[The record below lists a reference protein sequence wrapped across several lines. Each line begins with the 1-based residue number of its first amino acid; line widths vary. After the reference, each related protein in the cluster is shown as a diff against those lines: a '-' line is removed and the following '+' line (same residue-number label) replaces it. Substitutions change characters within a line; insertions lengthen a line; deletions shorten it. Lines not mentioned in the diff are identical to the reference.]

1 FMLKSRIIYLLGMI
15 LASNVALAQNLQL
28 YTTYPKISVSP
39 GEVIDYNVELINNSS
54 VTRNGRISLQNLPKD
69 WDYEMKSGN
78 YSAEEISVL
87 PKERKSLN
95 LKVIVPSKIE
105 KGQYRFQLVA
115 QGESSLPLTV
125 DVTTDGKSSSEFNS
139 PQTNMEGSAKS
150 TFTFN
155 ASLLNRSSD
164 AQVYRLGANLQP
176 GWGATFKVD
185 GKQVSSVNIEGNQRK
200 DILIEILP
208 PESVKKGKY
217 TIPLFAQS
225 PLNQSDLSL
234 EVVITGSYG
243 IQLTTP
249 EGLLST
255 TATANRNKSIQ
266 FLVKNTGSSDLSQI
280 NLNASAPS
288 QWEAH
293 FEPSR
298 ISSLKA
304 GESQTVT
311 AIIKPAKK
319 AIAGDYQI
327 TLDAKNNETSD
338 SVKFRV
344 TVETSLLWGW
354 VGILIIAIAVAL
366 VYFLIRKYGRR

>member
-1 FMLKSRIIYLLGMI
+1 MLKSRIIYLLGMI
-15 LASNVALAQNLQL
+15 LASNIAIAQNLQL

-54 VTRNGRISLQNLPKD
+54 VTRNGRISLRNLPKD

-78 YSAEEISVL
+78 YSAAEISVL

-95 LKVIVPSKIE
+95 LKIIVPSKIE

-155 ASLLNRSSD
+155 ASLLNRSSE
-164 AQVYRLGANLQP
+164 AQVYRLGANLQS

-225 PLNQSDLSL
+225 PLNQSNLSL
-234 EVVITGSYG
+234 EVVITGSYE

-266 FLVKNTGSSDLSQI
+266 FLVKNTGTSDLSQV
-280 NLNASAPS
+280 NLSASTPS

-311 AIIKPAKK
+311 AIVRPAKK

-327 TLDAKNNETSD
+327 TLNAKNNETSD
-338 SVKFRV
+338 SIKFRV

-354 VGILIIAIAVAL
+354 VGIFVIAIAVAL

>member
-1 FMLKSRIIYLLGMI
+1 MLKSRIIYLLGLL
-15 LASNVALAQNLQL
+15 LASTIAYAQQLQL

-39 GEVIDYNVELINNSS
+39 GEVIDYTVELINRSS
-54 VTRNGRISLQNLPKD
+54 TTRNGQIRVQNLPKD
-69 WDYEMKSGN
+69 WDYEIKSGN
-78 YSAEEISVL
+78 YNTTEISVL

-95 LKVIVPSKIE
+95 LKIIVPSKIE

-115 QGESSLPLTV
+115 QGESTLPLTV
-125 DVTTDGKSSSEFNS
+125 DVTADGKSSSEFNS
-139 PQTNMEGSAKS
+139 TQTNMEGSAKS
-150 TFTFN
+150 TFTYN
-155 ASLLNRSSD
+155 ASLLNRSSE
-164 AQVYRLGANLQP
+164 AQVYSLAANLQP

-200 DILIEILP
+200 DILIELLP
-208 PESVKKGKY
+208 PESVKKETY
-217 TIPLFAQS
+217 TIPVFAKS
-225 PLNQSDLSL
+225 ALNQSELAL
-234 EVVITGSYG
+234 EVVITGSYS
-243 IQLTTP
+243 IQLSTP

-255 TATANRNKSIQ
+255 TATANRNKSIS

-280 NLNASAPS
+280 NLNASSPT

-298 ISSLKA
+298 IASLKA

-319 AIAGDYQI
+319 AIAGDYQL
-327 TLDAKNNETSD
+327 TFDAKTSETSD

-354 VGILIIAIAVAL
+354 VGVLIIALAVGL
-366 VYFLIRKYGRR
+366 VYVLIRKYGRR

>member
-1 FMLKSRIIYLLGMI
+1 MLKSRIIYLLGLL
-15 LASNVALAQNLQL
+15 LASTIAYAQQLQL

-39 GEVIDYNVELINNSS
+39 GEVIDYTVELINRSS
-54 VTRNGRISLQNLPKD
+54 TTRNGQIRVQNLPKD
-69 WDYEMKSGN
+69 WDYEIKSGN
-78 YSAEEISVL
+78 YNTTEISVL

-95 LKVIVPSKIE
+95 LKIIVPSKIE

-115 QGESSLPLTV
+115 QGESTLPLTV
-125 DVTTDGKSSSEFNS
+125 DVTADGKSSSEFNS
-139 PQTNMEGSAKS
+139 TQTNMEGSAKS
-150 TFTFN
+150 TFTYN
-155 ASLLNRSSD
+155 ASLLNRSSK
-164 AQVYRLGANLQP
+164 AQVYSLAANLQP

-200 DILIEILP
+200 DILIELLP
-208 PESVKKGKY
+208 PESVKKGTY
-217 TIPLFAQS
+217 TIPVFAKS
-225 PLNQSDLSL
+225 ALNQSELAL
-234 EVVITGSYG
+234 EVVITGSYS
-243 IQLTTP
+243 IQLSTP

-255 TATANRNKSIQ
+255 TATANRNKSIS
-266 FLVKNTGSSDLSQI
+266 LVVKNTGSSDLSQI
-280 NLNASAPS
+280 NLNASSPT

-298 ISSLKA
+298 IASLRA

-319 AIAGDYQI
+319 AIAGDYQL
-327 TLDAKNNETSD
+327 TFDAKTSETSD

-354 VGILIIAIAVAL
+354 VGVLIIALAVGL
-366 VYFLIRKYGRR
+366 VYVLIRKYGRR

>member
-1 FMLKSRIIYLLGMI
+1 MLKSRIIYLLGMV
-15 LASNVALAQNLQL
+15 LASNIALAQSLQL
-28 YTTYPKISVSP
+28 YTTYPRISVSP

-54 VTRNGRISLQNLPKD
+54 VTRNGRISLRNLPKG

-105 KGQYRFQLVA
+105 KGQYRFNLVA

-125 DVTTDGKSSSEFNS
+125 DVATDGKSSSEFNS

-243 IQLTTP
+243 MQLTTP

-327 TLDAKNNETSD
+327 SLDAKNNETSD

-354 VGILIIAIAVAL
+354 VGILIIAIAIAL

>member
-1 FMLKSRIIYLLGMI
+1 MLKSRIIYLLGMI
-15 LASNVALAQNLQL
+15 LASNVAFAQNLQL

-105 KGQYRFQLVA
+105 KGLYRFQLVA

-243 IQLTTP
+243 IQLTTS

-255 TATANRNKSIQ
+255 TATANRNKSIP
-266 FLVKNTGSSDLSQI
+266 FVVKNTGSSDLSQI

-338 SVKFRV
+338 SIKFRV

-354 VGILIIAIAVAL
+354 VGILIIAVAVAL

>member
-1 FMLKSRIIYLLGMI
+1 MLKSRIIYLLGMI
-15 LASNVALAQNLQL
+15 LASNVAFAQNLQL

-54 VTRNGRISLQNLPKD
+54 VTRNGRISLQNLPKN

-105 KGQYRFQLVA
+105 KGLYRFQLVA

-155 ASLLNRSSD
+155 ASLLNRSSE

-200 DILIEILP
+200 DILVEILP

-243 IQLTTP
+243 LQLTTP

-255 TATANRNKSIQ
+255 TATANRDKSIQ

-298 ISSLKA
+298 ISTLKA

>member
-1 FMLKSRIIYLLGMI
+1 MLKSRIIYLLGMI

>member
-1 FMLKSRIIYLLGMI
+1 MLKSRIIYLLGMI
-15 LASNVALAQNLQL
+15 LASNVAFAQNLQL

-105 KGQYRFQLVA
+105 KGLYRFQLVA

-255 TATANRNKSIQ
+255 TATANRNKSIP
-266 FLVKNTGSSDLSQI
+266 FVVKNTGSSDLSQI

-338 SVKFRV
+338 SIKFRV

-354 VGILIIAIAVAL
+354 VGILIIAVAVAL

>member
-1 FMLKSRIIYLLGMI
+1 MLKSRIIYLLGMI
-15 LASNVALAQNLQL
+15 LASNVAFAQNLQL

-54 VTRNGRISLQNLPKD
+54 VTRNGRISLQNLPKN

-155 ASLLNRSSD
+155 ASLLNRSSE

-200 DILIEILP
+200 DILVEILP

-243 IQLTTP
+243 LQLTTP

-255 TATANRNKSIQ
+255 TATANRDKSIQ

-298 ISSLKA
+298 ISTLKA

>member
-1 FMLKSRIIYLLGMI
+1 MLKSRIICLLGII
-15 LASNVALAQNLQL
+15 LASNIAFAQHLQL

-39 GEVIDYNVELINNSS
+39 GEVIDYHVELINNSS
-54 VTRNGRISLQNLPKD
+54 VTRNGRVSLQNLPKD

-155 ASLLNRSSD
+155 ASLLNRSSE
-164 AQVYRLGANLQP
+164 AQVYRLGANLQS

-200 DILIEILP
+200 DILVEILP

-255 TATANRNKSIQ
+255 TATADRNKTIQ

-298 ISSLKA
+298 ISTLKA

-354 VGILIIAIAVAL
+354 VGILVIAIAVAL

>member
-1 FMLKSRIIYLLGMI
+1 MI
-15 LASNVALAQNLQL
+15 LASNIALAQNLQL

-39 GEVIDYNVELINNSS
+39 GEVVDYHVELINNSS
-54 VTRNGRISLQNLPKD
+54 TTRNGRVSLQHLPKG

-78 YSAEEISVL
+78 YNAAEISVL

-95 LKVIVPSKIE
+95 LKIIVPSKIE

-164 AQVYRLGANLQP
+164 AQVYSLGANLQP

-185 GKQVSSVNIEGNQRK
+185 GKQVSSVNIDGNQRK

-255 TATANRNKSIQ
+255 TATANRDKSIQ

-298 ISSLKA
+298 ISTLKA

>member
-1 FMLKSRIIYLLGMI
+1 MLKSRIIYLLGMV
-15 LASNVALAQNLQL
+15 LASNIALAQSLQL

-39 GEVIDYNVELINNSS
+39 GEVVDYNVELINNSS
-54 VTRNGRISLQNLPKD
+54 VTRNGRISLQNLPKG

-78 YSAEEISVL
+78 YTAEEISVL
-87 PKERKSLN
+87 PKERKSLT
-95 LKVIVPSKIE
+95 LKVIVPSKTE
-105 KGQYRFQLVA
+105 KGQYRFNLVA
-115 QGESSLPLTV
+115 QGESSLPLTI
-125 DVTTDGKSSSEFNS
+125 DVATAGSSSSEFNS

-164 AQVYRLGANLQP
+164 AQVYRLGANLQA
-176 GWGATFKVD
+176 GWGVTFKVD

-200 DILIEILP
+200 DILIEVLP
-208 PESVKKGKY
+208 PENVKKGTY

-234 EVVITGSYG
+234 EVVVTGSYEL
-243 IQLTTP
+243 QLTTP

-266 FLVKNTGSSDLSQI
+266 FLIKNTGSSDLNQV

-319 AIAGDYQI
+319 AVAGDYQI
-327 TLDAKNNETSD
+327 TLNAKNNETSD

-354 VGILIIAIAVAL
+354 VGILIIALAIAL
-366 VYFLIRKYGRR
+366 VYLLIRRYGRR

>member
-1 FMLKSRIIYLLGMI
+1 MLKSRIIYLLGMI

-164 AQVYRLGANLQP
+164 AQVYSLGANLQP

-185 GKQVSSVNIEGNQRK
+185 GKQVSSVNIDGNQRK

-255 TATANRNKSIQ
+255 TATANRDKSIQ

-298 ISSLKA
+298 ISTLKA

>member
-1 FMLKSRIIYLLGMI
+1 MLKSRIIYLLGMI
-15 LASNVALAQNLQL
+15 LASNIAFAQNLQL

-54 VTRNGRISLQNLPKD
+54 VTRNGRISLRNLPKD
-69 WDYEMKSGN
+69 WDYEIKSGN

-105 KGQYRFQLVA
+105 KGQYRFQLIA

-125 DVTTDGKSSSEFNS
+125 DVNTDGKSSSEFNS

-155 ASLLNRSSD
+155 ASLLNRSSE

-176 GWGATFKVD
+176 GWGATFKVE

-200 DILIEILP
+200 DVLIEILP

-243 IQLTTP
+243 LKLTTP

-266 FLVKNTGSSDLSQI
+266 LLVKNTGSSDLSQI

-298 ISSLKA
+298 ISTLKA
-304 GESQTVT
+304 GENQTVT

-338 SVKFRV
+338 SIKFRV

>member
-1 FMLKSRIIYLLGMI
+1 MLKSRIICLLGMI
-15 LASNVALAQNLQL
+15 LASQTALTQSLQL
-28 YTTYPKISVSP
+28 YTTYPKVSVSP

-54 VTRNGRISLQNLPKD
+54 STRNGRISLQNLPKG

-78 YSAEEISVL
+78 YTAEEISVL

-105 KGQYRFQLVA
+105 KGQYRFRLVA

-125 DVTTDGKSSSEFNS
+125 DVTTDGKTSSEFNS

-234 EVVITGSYG
+234 EVVITGSYE

-266 FLVKNTGSSDLSQI
+266 FLVKNNGSSDLSQI

-319 AIAGDYQI
+319 AVAGDYQM

>member
-1 FMLKSRIIYLLGMI
+1 MLKSRIIYLLGMI
-15 LASNVALAQNLQL
+15 LASNVAFAQNLQL

-54 VTRNGRISLQNLPKD
+54 VTRNGRISLQHLPKN

-155 ASLLNRSSD
+155 ASLLNRSSE

-200 DILIEILP
+200 DILVEILP

-243 IQLTTP
+243 LQLTTP

-255 TATANRNKSIQ
+255 TATANRDKSIQ

-298 ISSLKA
+298 ISTLKA

>member
-1 FMLKSRIIYLLGMI
+1 MLKSRIIYLLGLV
-15 LASNVALAQNLQL
+15 LASNIALAQQLQL
-28 YTTYPKISVSP
+28 YTTYPRISVSP

-54 VTRNGRISLQNLPKD
+54 VTRNGRIRLQNLPKD

-78 YSAEEISVL
+78 YAAEEISVL

-105 KGQYRFQLVA
+105 KGQYRFNLVA
-115 QGESSLPLTV
+115 QGESTLPLTV
-125 DVTTDGKSSSEFNS
+125 DVVTDGKSSSEFNS

-185 GKQVSSVNIEGNQRK
+185 GKQVSSANIDGNQRK

-208 PESVKKGKY
+208 PENVKKGKY

-234 EVVITGSYG
+234 EVVITGSYAL
-243 IQLTTP
+243 QLTTP
-249 EGLLST
+249 EGLLSAS
-255 TATANRNKSIQ
+255 ATANRNKSIP
-266 FLVKNTGSSDLSQI
+266 FLVKNTGSSDLSEI
-280 NLNASAPS
+280 NLNASSPS

-327 TLDAKNNETSD
+327 TFDAKNNETSD

-354 VGILIIAIAVAL
+354 VGIFIIAIAIAL

>member
-1 FMLKSRIIYLLGMI
+1 MLKSRIIYLLGMI
-15 LASNVALAQNLQL
+15 LASHVAFAQNLQL

-54 VTRNGRISLQNLPKD
+54 VTRNGRISLQNLPKG

-78 YSAEEISVL
+78 YNAEEISVL

-217 TIPLFAQS
+217 TVPLFAQS

>member
-1 FMLKSRIIYLLGMI
+1 MLKSRIIYLLGMV
-15 LASNVALAQNLQL
+15 LASNIALAQSLQL
-28 YTTYPKISVSP
+28 YTTYPRISVSP

-54 VTRNGRISLQNLPKD
+54 VTRNGRISLRNLPKG

-105 KGQYRFQLVA
+105 KGQYRFNLVA

-125 DVTTDGKSSSEFNS
+125 DVATDGKSSSEFNS

-243 IQLTTP
+243 MQLTTP

-327 TLDAKNNETSD
+327 SLDAKNNETSD

-354 VGILIIAIAVAL
+354 VGILIIAVAIAL

>member
-1 FMLKSRIIYLLGMI
+1 MI
-15 LASNVALAQNLQL
+15 LASNVAFAQNLQL

-54 VTRNGRISLQNLPKD
+54 VTRNGRISLQNLPKN

-155 ASLLNRSSD
+155 ASLLNRSSE

-200 DILIEILP
+200 DILVEILP

-243 IQLTTP
+243 LQLTTP

-255 TATANRNKSIQ
+255 TATANRDKSIQ

-298 ISSLKA
+298 ISTLKA